1 MTVFSATDSI
11 SQSEKAC
18 SPAATFS
25 ILSRL
30 RLEIR
35 AEHNALDQLLDLM
48 NTRLTLQSYDRQ
60 LKQFYGF
67 YAPLEQ
73 ALQARRNLLVDGP
86 DGITLPDVPSE
97 ALLARLNKTSYL
109 QQDLQQDLQYLGIP
123 TDGQLLCRNL
133 RPPRTQTDVL
143 GYLYVMEGAT
153 LGGRLI
159 SQHIQ
164 TVLGIT
170 PATGGSF
177 FHGYGEHIWQHVAAS
192 GGTCASCWWL
202 ARPTKRPKTPLW
214 PTPLWPTPLALLPA
228 CEAGAKHSHNKQK

>member
-48 NTRLTLQSYDRQ
+48 NTKLTLQSYARQ

-109 QQDLQQDLQYLGIP
+109 QQDLQYLDIP

-159 SQHIQ
+159 SQHVQ

-177 FHGYGEHIWQHVAAS
+177 FHGYGEHTWQHVAGHEPVA
-192 GGTCASCWWL
+192 GGWL
-202 ARPTKRPKTPLW
+202 VRQSDRKRHCHFCRPAKLVRNIPTTNKNSRHTPCM
-214 PTPLWPTPLALLPA
+214 T
-228 CEAGAKHSHNKQK
+228 S

>member
-1 MTVFSATDSI
+1 MTVFSVTNSI

-18 SPAATFS
+18 SPAVTFS

-73 ALQARRNLLVDGP
+73 ALQARRNLLADGP

-109 QQDLQQDLQYLGIP
+109 QQDLQYLDIP

-159 SQHIQ
+159 SQHVQ

-177 FHGYGEHIWQHVAAS
+177 FHGYGEHTWQRVAAC
-192 GGTCASCWWL
+192 GGV
-202 ARPTKRPKTPLW
+202 
-214 PTPLWPTPLALLPA
+214 
-228 CEAGAKHSHNKQK
+228 